1 MAERSGNYSQSVE
14 VTPVGLLEVDRTV
27 YNWFDVKHPTSIN
40 GRKVPVLFGSWERWA
55 QIQGNKADENL
66 NNLRDQ
72 NGMIKLPMISITR
85 GDVTFDDSR
94 YVRKDQNGYPDVAVV
109 KRIASSKFDKSERVP
124 FQEPYI
130 KNTGGGTRNYSRS
143 LPVYE
148 VQTIPYPDF
157 ITLNYTISFWSS
169 YISHVNKFHE
179 MVWQDAYPSDFE
191 YQGHRFYAY
200 IDTQSDEGNVENFSD
215 EERIIR
221 HTFNMTVNAYLI
233 PKSNVKFSRSF
244 TKVSLDESVVDL
256 EALEETVAGEKIR
269 LDEMLARQSK
279 PNQYN
284 RNLQYGTESLVS
296 AFSIDGDNIVI
307 TEDGDFVVAFDLSEA
322 IVFDGR

>member
-1 MAERSGNYSQSVE
+1 MAERSGNYSQSAE
-14 VTPVGLLEVDRTV
+14 VTPVGLLEIDRTV
-27 YNWFDVKHPTSIN
+27 YSWFDVKHPTTIN

-55 QIQGNKADENL
+55 QIQGNKVDDNL

-94 YVRKDQNGYPDVAVV
+94 YVRKDQNGFPDVAVV
-109 KRIASSKFDKSERVP
+109 KKIATSKFNKSSRVP
-124 FQEPYI
+124 YQEPYL
-130 KNTGGGTRNYSRS
+130 KNTGGGTRNYQSN

-157 ITLNYTISFWSS
+157 ITLTYTISFWSS
-169 YISHVNKFHE
+169 YISHVNRFHE
-179 MVWQDAYPSDFE
+179 MVWQDAYPTDFE
-191 YQGHRFYAY
+191 FQGHRFYAY

-233 PKSNVKFSRSF
+233 PRSNVQFSRSF
-244 TKVSLDESVVDL
+244 TKISLQENVVDSEDL
-256 EALEETVAGEKIR
+256 DAIVNREKNR
-269 LDEMLARQSK
+269 LDSSLANERK
-279 PNQYN
+279 INPYDKKTPYN
-284 RNLQYGTESLVS
+284 RGSESLS
-296 AFSIDGDNIVI
+296 DDDSLNVI
-307 TEDGDFVVAFDLSEA
+307 SSTY
-322 IVFDGR
+322 